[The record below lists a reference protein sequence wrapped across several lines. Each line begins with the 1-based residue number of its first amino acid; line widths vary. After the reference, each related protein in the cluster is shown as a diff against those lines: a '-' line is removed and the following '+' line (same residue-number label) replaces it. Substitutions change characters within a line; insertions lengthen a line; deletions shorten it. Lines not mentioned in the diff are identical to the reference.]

1 MTSEYESLPVQTL
14 GVEVKRLSG
23 EGKRVLDI
31 YVAFR
36 FGEKLTILGA
46 TNGVARVKSRL
57 KFLVFVSKTKFSEI
71 NFQGFTFC
79 LVTLLVTLQGQPSLP
94 PSSPPR
100 LVKIVTGDREFM
112 RVNLCSIY
120 KFVCRQTTC

>member
-14 GVEVKRLSG
+14 GVEVKRFSG

-57 KFLVFVSKTKFSEI
+57 KFLVFVSKTKFWEI
-71 NFQGFTFC
+71 NF
-79 LVTLLVTLQGQPSLP
+79 
-94 PSSPPR
+94 
-100 LVKIVTGDREFM
+100 
-112 RVNLCSIY
+112 
-120 KFVCRQTTC
+120 